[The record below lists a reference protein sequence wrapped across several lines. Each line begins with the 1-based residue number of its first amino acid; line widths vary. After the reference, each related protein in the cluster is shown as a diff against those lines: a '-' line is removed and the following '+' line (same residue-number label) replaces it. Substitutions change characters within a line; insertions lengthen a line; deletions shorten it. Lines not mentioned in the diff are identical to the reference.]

1 MKSRR
6 RIVSV
11 EETVEEQMET
21 LRRRDTEDYYTIG
34 YKKAHKEGG

>member
-1 MKSRR
+1 M
-6 RIVSV
+6 SV

-34 YKKAHKEGG
+34 CKKAHKEGG

>member
-11 EETVEEQMET
+11 EKIGEEQMET
-21 LRRRDTEDYYTIG
+21 LRRRDAEDYCTG
-34 YKKAHKEGG
+34 GCKKAHGEGG

>member
-11 EETVEEQMET
+11 EKIGEEQMET
-21 LRRRDTEDYYTIG
+21 LRRRDAEDYYTSG
-34 YKKAHKEGG
+34 CKKAHKEGV